1 MPTGDEYR
9 SKAAEIMERAKV
21 EADSRLCTELA
32 KLAYAYIR
40 LADQADRNALTDLV
54 YETPS
59 QAQQPQTPQHGK
71 KDG

>member
-9 SKAAEIMERAKV
+9 SKAAEIMERVRA
-21 EADSRLCTELA
+21 ETEPRLSAELA
-32 KLAYAYIR
+32 KLAYAYLR

-59 QAQQPQTPQHGK
+59 QAQQPQTPQDGK
-71 KDG
+71 KDE